1 MSEQEIITQYFS
13 HHRHCANVDIG
24 IGDDAAVVTPPNN
37 SRLVISTDTLN
48 EGIHFHNDCKPE
60 HLGHKV
66 LAVNLSDLAAM
77 GAIPLWAT
85 INLSILKI
93 DHDWLKKFTQGLFS
107 LADLQNI
114 KIVGGDLVKG
124 PLSIS
129 MQVIGYLNSDKVLTR
144 SGAEVDDLVF
154 VSGTIGDAGL
164 ALKLHGSAKGI
175 DISQAEQDYIT
186 MRFNKPEPRVSLGVE
201 IVKFANSAI
210 DISDGLLID
219 LQHVL
224 SMSKVGA
231 VIDVEKIPISKVV
244 QRHVNV
250 LQDWSIPLTSGED
263 YEIIFT
269 ANKKYVSEI
278 NYISEK
284 IQCPVNEIGRIVRG
298 DNIKLLKQGSPITL
312 PNKLGFDH
320 FA

>member
-13 HHRHCANVDIG
+13 HHRHCVNVDIG

-37 SRLVISTDTLN
+37 SKLVVSTDTLN
-48 EGIHFHNDCKPE
+48 EGIHFYDNCKPE
-60 HLGHKV
+60 HIGHKI

-85 INLSILKI
+85 INLSIPKI
-93 DHDWLKKFTQGLFS
+93 DHDWLKRFTHGLFS
-107 LADLQNI
+107 LADQQNI
-114 KIVGGDLVKG
+114 KIIGGDLVKG

-154 VSGTIGDAGL
+154 VSGSIGDAGL
-164 ALKLHGSAKGI
+164 ALKLHESTKNI
-175 DISQAEQDYIT
+175 DISQADQEYIA
-186 MRFNKPEPRVSLGVE
+186 MRLNKPEPRVSLGIE
-201 IVKFANSAI
+201 IVKLANAAI

-231 VIDVEKIPISKVV
+231 IIDVEKIPISKAMQEYFGVM
-244 QRHVNV
+244 
-250 LQDWSIPLTSGED
+250 QDWSIPLTSGED

-269 ANKKYVSEI
+269 ANEKYVSDI
-278 NYISEK
+278 NYISGK
-284 IQCPVNEIGRIVRG
+284 TQCPVNEIGRIVKG
-298 DNIKLLKQGSPITL
+298 ESIKLLKGDSPIAL
-312 PNKLGFDH
+312 PNKFGFDH